1 MAKQGGAGDSGGK
14 GTGRTSS
21 GKPEK
26 GAAAGGKPSPAA
38 PPSTL
43 EELDLSG
50 IADDAELEAVSQELE
65 QGWQHIEDGKID
77 EARAVADHLM
87 SQYPETPEVLVLL
100 GMVESLEGKPEQ
112 ALQHYEQA
120 SEGDPDYVEPLLCAA
135 ELYIWE
141 LGEDEKGL
149 ELCRRAKEVAE
160 EEDEYLDALLL
171 QAEAEINLGRERA
184 ALTTLR
190 EIPEVD
196 LPEMRYHVRAG
207 RLLLD
212 LQRIEEAERQFK
224 RAYEKEPDNVDAL
237 HGLGLCAEHR
247 DQRPRMIECFQKVRA
262 LDLKEERPPWALS
275 EAAFRKLCATALDE
289 LPEDLRRRMKNV
301 PIVASDY
308 PSADMVRDGSDPRML
323 GFFAGVPFGEQSQ
336 VGGTPHLE
344 AIFLFQRNIERIAY
358 GPEDVEQEV
367 RVTLVHEA
375 GHFFGLSEEQLEA
388 MGLG

>member
-1 MAKQGGAGDSGGK
+1 MAKKGGAGDS
-14 GTGRTSS
+14 S
-21 GKPEK
+21 GN
-26 GAAAGGKPSPAA
+26 GAAATGGGKSGGGKAGSEKPGRGA
-38 PPSTL
+38 PPSTI
-43 EELDLSG
+43 EDLDLSG

-65 QGWQHIEDGKID
+65 RGWQHIENGEIA
-77 EARAVADHLM
+77 EARSVANRLLG
-87 SQYPETPEVLVLL
+87 QYPETPEVLVLL
-100 GMVESLEGKPEQ
+100 GMVESLEGKPDL

-120 SEGDPDYVEPLLCAA
+120 SDGDPEYVEPLLCAA

-149 ELCRRAKEVAE
+149 ELCQRAKEVAE

-196 LPEMRYHVRAG
+196 LPETRYHVRAG

-212 LQRIEEAERQFK
+212 LQRIDEAERQFK
-224 RAYEKEPDNVDAL
+224 RAYEKEANNVDAL

-247 DQRPRMIECFQKVRA
+247 SQRPRMIEYFQKVRT
-262 LDLKEERPPWALS
+262 LDLKEARPPWALS

-289 LPEDLRRRMKNV
+289 LPEDLRRRMQNV

-308 PSADMVRDGSDPRML
+308 PSEDMVKDGSDPRML
-323 GFFAGVPFGEQSQ
+323 GFFAGVPFGEHSQ

>member
-1 MAKQGGAGDSGGK
+1 MGKKAGDSGGN
-14 GTGRTSS
+14 GVANPG
-21 GKPEK
+21 
-26 GAAAGGKPSPAA
+26 GGKPGRNAPTPAV
-38 PPSTL
+38 
-43 EELDLSG
+43 EELELGG
-50 IADDAELEAVSQELE
+50 IADDAELEAVSLELE
-65 QGWQHIEDGKID
+65 RGWQHVEEGEIA
-77 EARAVADHLM
+77 EARKVADSLFA
-87 SQYPETPEVLVLL
+87 QYPDTPEVLVLL
-100 GMVESLEGKPEQ
+100 GMVESLEGKPDQ

-120 SEGDPDYVEPLLCAA
+120 SSVDPEYVEPLLCAA

-160 EEDEYLDALLL
+160 EEEEYLDALLL

-184 ALTTLR
+184 ALSTLR
-190 EIPEVD
+190 EIPEGDVD

-207 RLLLD
+207 RLFLD
-212 LQRIEEAERQFK
+212 LQRLEEAERQFK
-224 RAYEKEPDNVDAL
+224 RASDKEPDNVDAL
-237 HGLGLCAEHR
+237 HGLGMCAEGR
-247 DQRPRMIECFQKVRA
+247 GQRERMIEYFQKVRA
-262 LDLKEERPPWALS
+262 IDLKEERPPWALS
-275 EAAFRKLCATALDE
+275 EAAFRKLCATSLDE
-289 LPEDLRRRMKNV
+289 LPEELRRRLKNV
-301 PIVASDY
+301 PILASDY
-308 PSADMVRDGSDPRML
+308 PTAEMVNDGSDPRML
-323 GFFAGVPFGEQSQ
+323 GFFSGVPYGERSS

>member
-1 MAKQGGAGDSGGK
+1 MGKKAGDSGGN
-14 GTGRTSS
+14 GVANPG
-21 GKPEK
+21 
-26 GAAAGGKPSPAA
+26 GGKPSRNAPTPAV
-38 PPSTL
+38 
-43 EELDLSG
+43 EELELGG
-50 IADDAELEAVSQELE
+50 IADDAELEAVSLELE
-65 QGWQHIEDGKID
+65 RGWQHVEEGEIAA
-77 EARAVADHLM
+77 ARKVADSLFA
-87 SQYPETPEVLVLL
+87 QYPDTPEVLVLL
-100 GMVESLEGKPEQ
+100 GMVESLEGKPDQ

-120 SEGDPDYVEPLLCAA
+120 SSVDPEYVEPLLCAA

-160 EEDEYLDALLL
+160 EEEEYLDALLL

-184 ALTTLR
+184 ALSTLR
-190 EIPEVD
+190 EIPEGDVD

-207 RLLLD
+207 RLFLD
-212 LQRIEEAERQFK
+212 LQRLEEAERQFK
-224 RAYEKEPDNVDAL
+224 RASDKEPDNVDAL
-237 HGLGLCAEHR
+237 HGLGMCAEGR
-247 DQRPRMIECFQKVRA
+247 GQRERMIEYFQKVRA
-262 LDLKEERPPWALS
+262 IDLKEERPPWALS
-275 EAAFRKLCATALDE
+275 EAAFRKLCATSLDE
-289 LPEDLRRRMKNV
+289 LPEELRARLKNV
-301 PIVASDY
+301 PILASDY
-308 PSADMVRDGSDPRML
+308 PTAEMVNDGSDPRML
-323 GFFAGVPFGEQSQ
+323 GFFSGVPYGEHSS

>member
-1 MAKQGGAGDSGGK
+1 MAKKGGAGDSGGN
-14 GTGRTSS
+14 GAAQNGS
-21 GKPEK
+21 GKQPAQT
-26 GAAAGGKPSPAA
+26 GAPAE
-38 PPSTL
+38 L
-43 EELDLSG
+43 DELDLSG

-65 QGWQHIEDGKID
+65 RGWQHIENGEIAD
-77 EARAVADHLM
+77 ARAVADRLLA
-87 SQYPETPEVLVLL
+87 QYPETPEVLVLL

-120 SEGDPDYVEPLLCAA
+120 SEGDPDFVEPLLCAA

-149 ELCRRAKEVAE
+149 DLCRRAKEVAE

-196 LPEMRYHVRAG
+196 LPEIRYHVRAG

-212 LQRIEEAERQFK
+212 LQRVDEAERQFK
-224 RAYEKEPDNVDAL
+224 RAHEKEPDNVDAL
-237 HGLGLCAEHR
+237 HGLGVCAER
-247 DQRPRMIECFQKVRA
+247 RGQRARMIEHFEKVRA

-308 PSADMVRDGSDPRML
+308 PSVEMVREGSDPRML
-323 GFFAGVPFGEQSQ
+323 GFFSGVPLGEQSQ
-336 VGGTPHLE
+336 MGGAPHLE

-375 GHFFGLSEEQLEA
+375 GHFFGLSEEQLES

>member
-1 MAKQGGAGDSGGK
+1 MAKKAGDSGGN
-14 GTGRTSS
+14 
-21 GKPEK
+21 
-26 GAAAGGKPSPAA
+26 GAANPGGGKPSRREPA
-38 PPSTL
+38 PSL
-43 EELDLSG
+43 EELELSG
-50 IADDAELEAVSQELE
+50 IADDAELEAVSRELE
-65 QGWQHIEDGKID
+65 RGWQHV
-77 EARAVADHLM
+77 EAGEIAAARKVADALHAE
-87 SQYPETPEVLVLL
+87 YPDTPEVLVLM
-100 GMVESLEGKPEQ
+100 GMVESLEGKPDQ
-112 ALQHYEQA
+112 ALHHYEQA
-120 SEGDPDYVEPLLCAA
+120 SSVDPEYVEPLLCAA

-160 EEDEYLDALLL
+160 EEEEYLDALLL

-184 ALTTLR
+184 ALSTLR
-190 EIPEVD
+190 EIPEGDVD

-207 RLLLD
+207 RLFLD
-212 LQRIEEAERQFK
+212 LQRLDEAERQFK
-224 RAYEKEPDNVDAL
+224 RAADKEPDNVDAL
-237 HGLGLCAEHR
+237 HGLGLCAEGHG
-247 DQRPRMIECFQKVRA
+247 QRERMIEYFQRVRA

-289 LPEDLRRRMKNV
+289 LPEELRRRLKNV
-301 PIVASDY
+301 PILASDY
-308 PSADMVRDGSDPRML
+308 PSEELVRDGSDPRML
-323 GFFAGVPFGEQSQ
+323 GFFSGVPYGDQSS

>member
-1 MAKQGGAGDSGGK
+1 MAKTGGAGSGGN
-14 GTGRTSS
+14 
-21 GKPEK
+21 
-26 GAAAGGKPSPAA
+26 GAGQIAAGKAGGGKAGSDKPSRGE

-50 IADDAELEAVSQELE
+50 IADDAELEKVGQDLE
-65 QGWQHIEDGKID
+65 RGWQHIENGEIV
-77 EARAVADHLM
+77 EAREIADRLGHE
-87 SQYPETPEVLVLL
+87 YPETPEVLVLL

-112 ALQHYEQA
+112 ALLHYEQA
-120 SEGDPDYVEPLLCAA
+120 SEGDPEYVEPLLCAA

-196 LPEMRYHVRAG
+196 LPELRYHVRAG
-207 RLLLD
+207 RLLMD
-212 LQRIEEAERQFK
+212 LQRVEEAERQFK
-224 RAYEKEPDNVDAL
+224 RAHEKDPNNVDAL
-237 HGLGLCAEHR
+237 HGLGLCAEQR
-247 DQRPRMIECFQKVRA
+247 GQRPRMIEYFQKVRT

-275 EAAFRKLCATALDE
+275 EADFRSLCSTALDE
-289 LPEDLRRRMKNV
+289 LPEDLRHRMKNV

-308 PSADMVRDGSDPRML
+308 PSADMVKDGSDPRML

>member
-1 MAKQGGAGDSGGK
+1 MAKKGGAGDSGGN
-14 GTGRTSS
+14 
-21 GKPEK
+21 
-26 GAAAGGKPSPAA
+26 GAASAKGGKPGGSRPGEDTSNQGG

-43 EELDLSG
+43 EDLELSG

-65 QGWQHIEDGKID
+65 RGWQHIENGEIAA
-77 EARAVADHLM
+77 ARAIADRLM
-87 SQYPETPEVLVLL
+87 GQYPETPEVLVLL

-112 ALQHYEQA
+112 ALLHYEQA
-120 SEGDPDYVEPLLCAA
+120 SDGDPEYVEPLLCAA

-196 LPEMRYHVRAG
+196 LPETRYHVRAG

-212 LQRIEEAERQFK
+212 LQRIDEAERQFK
-224 RAYEKEPDNVDAL
+224 RAHEKEPENVDAL

-247 DQRPRMIECFQKVRA
+247 GQRPRMIEYFQKVRTI
-262 LDLKEERPPWALS
+262 DLKEERPPWALS
-275 EAAFRKLCATALDE
+275 EDAFRKLCATALDE

-308 PSADMVRDGSDPRML
+308 PSQDMVKDGSDPRML
-323 GFFAGVPFGEQSQ
+323 GFFSGVPFGEQGQ
-336 VGGTPHLE
+336 MGGAPHLE

-375 GHFFGLSEEQLEA
+375 GHFFGLSEDQLEA